1 MSRSL
6 SEGNLEAQS
15 HVSLQEASR
24 HRKGQR
30 KSIMQTSMAESLKLR
45 QMRAKAF
52 REQQRNRIDGRHKHL
67 FAVVAEVLKLEPG
80 AVEEFMLDGDQV
92 CIVHCMMWTLKYNT
106 SL

>member
-1 MSRSL
+1 
-6 SEGNLEAQS
+6 
-15 HVSLQEASR
+15 
-24 HRKGQR
+24 
-30 KSIMQTSMAESLKLR
+30 MQTSMAESLKLR